1 MLTSDPCFRLHK
13 ILDSPM
19 KIMHSPTIQKKIFEY
34 VKEEAFRIRW
44 QNEPPSRCSHK
55 SLSSSR
61 LCPSQGYGGV
71 SSLYKNKKIALE
83 RVRNYG

>member
-13 ILDSPM
+13 NLDSPM

-71 SSLYKNKKIALE
+71 SSLYKNKKIAQK